1 MLHAKPQ
8 STSYDRP
15 CLVFFFG
22 NFEQDILFWVISNKI
37 FDEIV
42 VVCSQILFLCFY
54 FKLDY
59 IS

>member
-15 CLVFFFG
+15 CIVFFG
-22 NFEQDILFWVISNKI
+22 NFEKDILFWVISNKI

-42 VVCSQILFLCFY
+42 VVCSQILFLFY
-54 FKLDY
+54 YLKFLF
-59 IS
+59 IF